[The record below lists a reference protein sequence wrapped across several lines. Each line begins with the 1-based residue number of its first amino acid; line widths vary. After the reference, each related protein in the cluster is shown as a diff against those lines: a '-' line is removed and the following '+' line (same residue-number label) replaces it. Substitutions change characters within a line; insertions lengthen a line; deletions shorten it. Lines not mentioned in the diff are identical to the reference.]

1 MKNRILAAMA
11 LCCATSS
18 TMPLWAAEY
27 GDPTIVTVEPNLATD
42 GTGGGKYY
50 IYHVATRKFIAAGNA
65 SGTQLS
71 VDSIGQEITMAY
83 GEERPP
89 LLVQEPKV
97 PGKGWIFN
105 MLDGPSNGNRFH
117 EIYVTGTASAYVDC
131 GSDGHT
137 LWQIQKQENGY
148 YAIKIVDQDP
158 DFGTVSGNAVT
169 MNGVWGVNSGST
181 VVYPFADKEQ
191 GGFDKVETDWA
202 FVTPEAYFVYQAKK
216 ALQAQLEFAGENG
229 YTDVAGYVALYEK
242 TDATAEELESAA
254 DELQQAVTDQ
264 MGAGASEENPKFTDL
279 LANPS
284 FDAGNG
290 GWIEDGVGGTPG
302 HQKNDKYQDPEDE
315 TIKMDQFCEKWTRPG
330 GASTMHLRQKFGNM
344 PSGRYRLSAVTL
356 AYNQANL
363 NDIPRGVYLFAD
375 ASKYGEKFRAEAHT
389 LKFHGIKNGTPG
401 GADVPAPRKVVLEF
415 YSRGGDLTVGFMTEN
430 TNCNWMG
437 IDDVKFEYL
446 GREGGLVAELE
457 RTAGKAEAYLQ
468 KQMEAQAHFSVAG
481 KAKYEEV
488 LAYSKEAAANAE
500 LTDDDWA
507 AAIRMMNAQMDSL
520 AVDIATYKKLNDV
533 VIPALEN
540 KLDDSPYGEVGLP
553 SYEGY
558 LDKLYRAYDDGSMTP
573 AEIDGAEAYADELF
587 KQDVADMMESGA
599 TDNVTGLMV
608 NPSFAKSNDGWIK
621 TGNGDFKNDGTE
633 ITEVWNGRDW
643 EVYQDMT
650 GLPEGFYKITMQGF
664 YSPSSPTT
672 SVWHGAWGLEGDE
685 VNKVKA
691 SVFGNEASALLHHIA
706 DFPRNDKMTEGGWEQ
721 VTGTADDNLNGKWLP
736 TDKASSQAFFKE
748 NAENY
753 LNTVSCY
760 VGEDG
765 KLRVGVKLAGVTI
778 NESWVTMDNFQ
789 VLYLGL
795 DNQEGAVAALRAK
808 INEAGQVG
816 ADGSLIPLDVQEL
829 LQTSVLEA
837 EEVIKGEISGQLFKE
852 TMASLSAAIEQGHTS
867 IELLN
872 KIDRQVTRY
881 DQEYNDGV
889 YDSYDQDDV
898 DALLNIV
905 YEVMDFIDGGSFESV
920 GQIEQYI
927 ADMNNAYGKMK
938 QSVIDFS
945 AASKDEPLDVTE
957 LLENPSFQQ
966 EDEEGNVVFNYDGW
980 EVESDAEVATA
991 ADSVFEFFNS
1001 TKADIHQGLYNMKQG
1016 YYRIRLKGCYRNGDN
1031 IQAATAHRD
1040 GTENLLAYVYAKT
1053 ESAEFKDVLP
1063 SFMEC
1068 VHDGLLSPNDA
1079 VLPDSLF
1086 PGSER
1091 TYHCVAN
1098 DRLGMRAAMTWG
1110 YYDADK
1116 SFYVKEGESV
1126 YIGVRKDEGVAADW
1140 VCIDDFS
1147 LEYLGDG
1154 DDNRPDDF
1162 VDNIDEV
1169 LVGGETAT
1177 VVASE
1182 WYTINGVRVA
1192 EPKQR
1197 GIYIRR
1203 DKLSDGTVKAVKV
1216 MVR

>member
-1 MKNRILAAMA
+1 M
-11 LCCATSS
+11 
-18 TMPLWAAEY
+18 
-27 GDPTIVTVEPNLATD
+27 
-42 GTGGGKYY
+42 
-50 IYHVATRKFIAAGNA
+50 
-65 SGTQLS
+65 
-71 VDSIGQEITMAY
+71 
-83 GEERPP
+83 
-89 LLVQEPKV
+89 
-97 PGKGWIFN
+97 
-105 MLDGPSNGNRFH
+105 
-117 EIYVTGTASAYVDC
+117 
-131 GSDGHT
+131 
-137 LWQIQKQENGY
+137 
-148 YAIKIVDQDP
+148 
-158 DFGTVSGNAVT
+158 
-169 MNGVWGVNSGST
+169 
-181 VVYPFADKEQ
+181 
-191 GGFDKVETDWA
+191 
-202 FVTPEAYFVYQAKK
+202 
-216 ALQAQLEFAGENG
+216 
-229 YTDVAGYVALYEK
+229 
-242 TDATAEELESAA
+242 
-254 DELQQAVTDQ
+254 
-264 MGAGASEENPKFTDL
+264 
-279 LANPS
+279 
-284 FDAGNG
+284 
-290 GWIEDGVGGTPG
+290 
-302 HQKNDKYQDPEDE
+302 
-315 TIKMDQFCEKWTRPG
+315 
-330 GASTMHLRQKFGNM
+330 
-344 PSGRYRLSAVTL
+344 
-356 AYNQANL
+356 
-363 NDIPRGVYLFAD
+363 
-375 ASKYGEKFRAEAHT
+375 
-389 LKFHGIKNGTPG
+389 
-401 GADVPAPRKVVLEF
+401 
-415 YSRGGDLTVGFMTEN
+415 
-430 TNCNWMG
+430 
-437 IDDVKFEYL
+437 
-446 GREGGLVAELE
+446 
-457 RTAGKAEAYLQ
+457 
-468 KQMEAQAHFSVAG
+468 
-481 KAKYEEV
+481 
-488 LAYSKEAAANAE
+488 
-500 LTDDDWA
+500 
-507 AAIRMMNAQMDSL
+507 
-520 AVDIATYKKLNDV
+520 
-533 VIPALEN
+533 
-540 KLDDSPYGEVGLP
+540 
-553 SYEGY
+553 
-558 LDKLYRAYDDGSMTP
+558 
-573 AEIDGAEAYADELF
+573 
-587 KQDVADMMESGA
+587 
-599 TDNVTGLMV
+599 
-608 NPSFAKSNDGWIK
+608 
-621 TGNGDFKNDGTE
+621 
-633 ITEVWNGRDW
+633 
-643 EVYQDMT
+643 
-650 GLPEGFYKITMQGF
+650 
-664 YSPSSPTT
+664 
-672 SVWHGAWGLEGDE
+672 
-685 VNKVKA
+685 NKVKA

-795 DNQEGAVAALRAK
+795 DNQEGAVAALQAK
-808 INEAGQVG
+808 INEARQVG

-927 ADMNNAYGKMK
+927 ADMNNAYGKVK
-938 QSVIDFS
+938 QSAIDFS

-1126 YIGVRKDEGVAADW
+1126 YIGVRKDEGVAADL

-1154 DDNRPDDF
+1154 ETNRPDDF

>member
-1 MKNRILAAMA
+1 MA
-11 LCCATSS
+11 R
-18 TMPLWAAEY
+18 
-27 GDPTIVTVEPNLATD
+27 TV
-42 GTGGGKYY
+42 K
-50 IYHVATRKFIAAGNA
+50 R
-65 SGTQLS
+65 
-71 VDSIGQEITMAY
+71 
-83 GEERPP
+83 
-89 LLVQEPKV
+89 
-97 PGKGWIFN
+97 
-105 MLDGPSNGNRFH
+105 
-117 EIYVTGTASAYVDC
+117 
-131 GSDGHT
+131 
-137 LWQIQKQENGY
+137 
-148 YAIKIVDQDP
+148 
-158 DFGTVSGNAVT
+158 
-169 MNGVWGVNSGST
+169 
-181 VVYPFADKEQ
+181 
-191 GGFDKVETDWA
+191 
-202 FVTPEAYFVYQAKK
+202 
-216 ALQAQLEFAGENG
+216 
-229 YTDVAGYVALYEK
+229 
-242 TDATAEELESAA
+242 
-254 DELQQAVTDQ
+254 
-264 MGAGASEENPKFTDL
+264 
-279 LANPS
+279 
-284 FDAGNG
+284 
-290 GWIEDGVGGTPG
+290 
-302 HQKNDKYQDPEDE
+302 
-315 TIKMDQFCEKWTRPG
+315 
-330 GASTMHLRQKFGNM
+330 
-344 PSGRYRLSAVTL
+344 
-356 AYNQANL
+356 
-363 NDIPRGVYLFAD
+363 
-375 ASKYGEKFRAEAHT
+375 
-389 LKFHGIKNGTPG
+389 
-401 GADVPAPRKVVLEF
+401 
-415 YSRGGDLTVGFMTEN
+415 
-430 TNCNWMG
+430 
-437 IDDVKFEYL
+437 
-446 GREGGLVAELE
+446 
-457 RTAGKAEAYLQ
+457 AEAYLQ
-468 KQMEAQAHFSVAG
+468 EQIGANAHFSASG
-481 KAKYEEV
+481 KAKFEEV
-488 LAYSKEAAANAE
+488 LAYAEEAAGNAG

-507 AAIRMMNAQMDSL
+507 AAIRMVNARKDSL

-540 KLDDSPYGEVGLP
+540 KLTDSPYSEVGLP
-553 SYEGY
+553 SYEDY
-558 LDKLYRAYDDGSMTP
+558 LDKLYRAYDDGSMAP
-573 AEIDGAEAYADELF
+573 AEIDGAEAYAEKLF

-599 TDNVTGLMV
+599 TDNVTGLLV
-608 NPSFAKSNDGWIK
+608 NPSFAKSNDGWTK
-621 TGNGDFKNDGTE
+621 TGNGDFKNEGTE
-633 ITEVWNGRDW
+633 MTEVWNGRDW

-691 SVFGNEASALLHHIA
+691 SLFGNEASALLHHIA
-706 DFPRNDKMTEGGWEQ
+706 DFPRNEKMTEGGWEQ

-795 DNQEGAVAALRAK
+795 DNQEGAVAALQAK
-808 INEAGQVG
+808 INEARQVG

-938 QSVIDFS
+938 QSAIDFS

-1001 TKADIHQGLYNMKQG
+1001 TKADIHQGLYNMNQG

-1162 VDNIDEV
+1162 VDNIDGV
-1169 LVGGETAT
+1169 FVGGETAT

>member
-1 MKNRILAAMA
+1 M
-11 LCCATSS
+11 
-18 TMPLWAAEY
+18 
-27 GDPTIVTVEPNLATD
+27 
-42 GTGGGKYY
+42 
-50 IYHVATRKFIAAGNA
+50 
-65 SGTQLS
+65 
-71 VDSIGQEITMAY
+71 
-83 GEERPP
+83 
-89 LLVQEPKV
+89 
-97 PGKGWIFN
+97 
-105 MLDGPSNGNRFH
+105 
-117 EIYVTGTASAYVDC
+117 
-131 GSDGHT
+131 
-137 LWQIQKQENGY
+137 
-148 YAIKIVDQDP
+148 
-158 DFGTVSGNAVT
+158 
-169 MNGVWGVNSGST
+169 
-181 VVYPFADKEQ
+181 
-191 GGFDKVETDWA
+191 
-202 FVTPEAYFVYQAKK
+202 
-216 ALQAQLEFAGENG
+216 
-229 YTDVAGYVALYEK
+229 
-242 TDATAEELESAA
+242 
-254 DELQQAVTDQ
+254 
-264 MGAGASEENPKFTDL
+264 
-279 LANPS
+279 
-284 FDAGNG
+284 
-290 GWIEDGVGGTPG
+290 
-302 HQKNDKYQDPEDE
+302 
-315 TIKMDQFCEKWTRPG
+315 
-330 GASTMHLRQKFGNM
+330 
-344 PSGRYRLSAVTL
+344 
-356 AYNQANL
+356 
-363 NDIPRGVYLFAD
+363 
-375 ASKYGEKFRAEAHT
+375 
-389 LKFHGIKNGTPG
+389 
-401 GADVPAPRKVVLEF
+401 
-415 YSRGGDLTVGFMTEN
+415 
-430 TNCNWMG
+430 
-437 IDDVKFEYL
+437 
-446 GREGGLVAELE
+446 
-457 RTAGKAEAYLQ
+457 
-468 KQMEAQAHFSVAG
+468 
-481 KAKYEEV
+481 
-488 LAYSKEAAANAE
+488 
-500 LTDDDWA
+500 
-507 AAIRMMNAQMDSL
+507 
-520 AVDIATYKKLNDV
+520 
-533 VIPALEN
+533 
-540 KLDDSPYGEVGLP
+540 
-553 SYEGY
+553 
-558 LDKLYRAYDDGSMTP
+558 
-573 AEIDGAEAYADELF
+573 
-587 KQDVADMMESGA
+587 
-599 TDNVTGLMV
+599 TGLLV
-608 NPSFAKSNDGWIK
+608 NPSFAKSNDGWTK
-621 TGNGDFKNDGTE
+621 TGNGDFKNEGTE
-633 ITEVWNGRDW
+633 MTEVWNGRDW

-691 SVFGNEASALLHHIA
+691 SLFGNEASALLHHIA
-706 DFPRNDKMTEGGWEQ
+706 DFPRNEKMTEGGWEQ

-795 DNQEGAVAALRAK
+795 DNQEGAVAALQAK
-808 INEAGQVG
+808 INEARQVG

-938 QSVIDFS
+938 QSAIDFS

-1001 TKADIHQGLYNMKQG
+1001 TKADIHQGLYNMNQG

-1162 VDNIDEV
+1162 VDNIDGV
-1169 LVGGETAT
+1169 FVGGETAT

>member
-1 MKNRILAAMA
+1 
-11 LCCATSS
+11 
-18 TMPLWAAEY
+18 
-27 GDPTIVTVEPNLATD
+27 
-42 GTGGGKYY
+42 
-50 IYHVATRKFIAAGNA
+50 
-65 SGTQLS
+65 
-71 VDSIGQEITMAY
+71 
-83 GEERPP
+83 
-89 LLVQEPKV
+89 
-97 PGKGWIFN
+97 
-105 MLDGPSNGNRFH
+105 
-117 EIYVTGTASAYVDC
+117 
-131 GSDGHT
+131 
-137 LWQIQKQENGY
+137 
-148 YAIKIVDQDP
+148 
-158 DFGTVSGNAVT
+158 
-169 MNGVWGVNSGST
+169 
-181 VVYPFADKEQ
+181 
-191 GGFDKVETDWA
+191 
-202 FVTPEAYFVYQAKK
+202 
-216 ALQAQLEFAGENG
+216 
-229 YTDVAGYVALYEK
+229 
-242 TDATAEELESAA
+242 
-254 DELQQAVTDQ
+254 
-264 MGAGASEENPKFTDL
+264 
-279 LANPS
+279 
-284 FDAGNG
+284 
-290 GWIEDGVGGTPG
+290 
-302 HQKNDKYQDPEDE
+302 
-315 TIKMDQFCEKWTRPG
+315 
-330 GASTMHLRQKFGNM
+330 
-344 PSGRYRLSAVTL
+344 
-356 AYNQANL
+356 
-363 NDIPRGVYLFAD
+363 
-375 ASKYGEKFRAEAHT
+375 
-389 LKFHGIKNGTPG
+389 
-401 GADVPAPRKVVLEF
+401 
-415 YSRGGDLTVGFMTEN
+415 
-430 TNCNWMG
+430 
-437 IDDVKFEYL
+437 
-446 GREGGLVAELE
+446 
-457 RTAGKAEAYLQ
+457 
-468 KQMEAQAHFSVAG
+468 
-481 KAKYEEV
+481 
-488 LAYSKEAAANAE
+488 
-500 LTDDDWA
+500 
-507 AAIRMMNAQMDSL
+507 
-520 AVDIATYKKLNDV
+520 
-533 VIPALEN
+533 
-540 KLDDSPYGEVGLP
+540 
-553 SYEGY
+553 
-558 LDKLYRAYDDGSMTP
+558 
-573 AEIDGAEAYADELF
+573 
-587 KQDVADMMESGA
+587 MESGA
-599 TDNVTGLMV
+599 TDNVTGLLV
-608 NPSFAKSNDGWIK
+608 NPSFAKSNDGWTK
-621 TGNGDFKNDGTE
+621 TGNGDFKNEGTE
-633 ITEVWNGRDW
+633 MTEVWNGRDW

-748 NAENY
+748 NVENY

-795 DNQEGAVAALRAK
+795 DNQEGAVAALQAK
-808 INEAGQVG
+808 IDEARQVG

-938 QSVIDFS
+938 QSAIDFS

-1016 YYRIRLKGCYRNGDN
+1016 YYRIRLKGCYCNGDN

-1154 DDNRPDDF
+1154 ETNRPDDF